1 METPVNEAYKA
12 ISLLVP
18 QAKTSTF
25 SSTGVSVEAYE
36 NDAMVVLHVGAV
48 SGTTPTLDVVVEGSD
63 TVGGTYTTL
72 ATFGQ
77 VTAANK
83 IGAVSINIG
92 ASTAK
97 FIRITGTIGGSSPS
111 FTMSATL
118 LAENTVRQSGLNAST
133 PA

>member
-1 METPVNEAYKA
+1 METPINEAYKA
-12 ISLLVP
+12 ISLLTP

-36 NDAMVVLHVGAV
+36 NDAMVVLHIGAV
-48 SGTTPTLDVVVEGSD
+48 TGTSPTLDVVVEGSD
-63 TVGGTYTTL
+63 AVGGTYATL

-77 VTAANK
+77 VTAATK
-83 IGAVSINIG
+83 IGAVAINIG

-97 FIRITGTIGGSSPS
+97 FVRITGTIGGSSPS
-111 FTMSATL
+111 FTMAATL
-118 LAENTVRQSGLNAST
+118 LVQNTTRQSGLNAST